1 MYICLVLVFYVV
13 ICVLYSLTSTS
24 MGTRELGGWMDG
36 WLVGLLVNW
45 VAGCLVCGWV
55 GLVDFGWVL
64 CGYGWMVVW
73 CPSFIKLY
81 FRYINML
88 TSY

>member
-1 MYICLVLVFYVV
+1 MFGSCFYVV
-13 ICVLYSLTSTS
+13 ICVLYSLTITS
-24 MGTRELGGWMDG
+24 MGTRELVGGWTVG
-36 WLVGLLVNW
+36 WLVGWLVNW
-45 VAGCLVCGWV
+45 VAGWLVGWLV

-64 CGYGWMVVW
+64 CGYGWMVDW